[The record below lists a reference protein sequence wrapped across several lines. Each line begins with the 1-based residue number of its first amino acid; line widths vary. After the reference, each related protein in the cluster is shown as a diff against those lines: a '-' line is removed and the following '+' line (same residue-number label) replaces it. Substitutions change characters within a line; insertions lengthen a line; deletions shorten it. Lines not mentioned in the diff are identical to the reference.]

1 MNILNSLFVFH
12 EQRAIDVNERRSFMT
27 DFALVN
33 FSHFLAKLLA
43 RKQQNIDKK
52 LVIFIGPK
60 CIFNRSIRER

>member
-12 EQRAIDVNERRSFMT
+12 EQRAIDVNERSFMI